1 VPDSPQTIQAEPK
14 AGSTGLMAFLGIPAV
29 DKTIAIVAC
38 VPFVYA
44 LYRRLAEG
52 SLTLP
57 GAAAAIGQLITIA
70 TMILRRAP
78 QRITPNPWWW
88 LLAFV
93 ATYGSLGWGVFAP
106 PGIPLVPRLVTTTLS
121 LLGLAVVVYARLSL
135 GRNIGFVP
143 AQRTLVSSGAYRYV
157 RHPIYS
163 GLFLTWLS
171 LCLRQYSSLNLGL
184 FLTICLLYFIKS
196 LVEEGFLR
204 HDPAYAAYLGQVRS
218 RYFPGLF

>member
-1 VPDSPQTIQAEPK
+1 
-14 AGSTGLMAFLGIPAV
+14 MAFLGIPAV

-38 VPFVYA
+38 IPFVFA
-44 LYRRLAEG
+44 LYRRFTEG

-57 GAAAAIGQLITIA
+57 GAAASVGQLITII
-70 TMILRRAP
+70 TMVLRRAP
-78 QRITPNPWWW
+78 RRITLNPWWW
-88 LLAFV
+88 LLAFL
-93 ATYGSLGWGVFAP
+93 ATYGSLAWGVFAP
-106 PGIPLVPRLVTTTLS
+106 HGIPLVPRLVTATLS

-135 GRNIGFVP
+135 GRNIGLVP

-163 GLFLTWLS
+163 GLFLVWLS
-171 LCLRQYSSLNLGL
+171 LLVRQYSTLNLAL

-204 HDPAYAAYLGQVRS
+204 KDPAYAAYLGQVS
-218 RYFPGLF
+218 YRYFPGLF